1 MMTMH
6 SLTFLMIGL
15 LVVIAV
21 VGGLLAAVRIA
32 GARVVESD
40 HPQHPEQWTDSD
52 RP

>member
-15 LVVIAV
+15 LVVIVV
-21 VGGLLAAVRIA
+21 VGSLLAAVRVF

-40 HPQHPEQWTDSD
+40 HPRHPDAPHPD
-52 RP
+52 PR